1 VTDPFRVPRPA
12 VIGCGP
18 AGIAAAVQLKR
29 YGLDPLVFEKNLPGG
44 LLKNANL
51 VENYPGFPQGISG
64 LELVRRMAAQL
75 ERVGVEVTNEEV
87 TCLDCSAQAPFEIRT
102 PGGVYL
108 ASHVVAAT
116 GTRPRPFLSFDLPPE
131 VQERV
136 FYEVYPLLRET
147 GRQVVIIGAG
157 DAAFDY
163 ALNLA
168 GRGNQVTILNRTRQV
183 GCLPL
188 LWERASASDKIRYFD
203 RTAITGVALD
213 RPGGPLLV
221 HCGEDGRAWD
231 LMADSVLFAIGREP
245 EMSCFSEN
253 LLSQRAALERAG
265 LLFFAGD
272 VQNGLFR
279 QTAIAAGDGL
289 RAAMH
294 ICQAYDHDKTRSRS

>member
-1 VTDPFRVPRPA
+1 VADPLRTPQPA

-29 YGLDPLVFEKNLPGG
+29 FGLDPLVFEKDLPGG

-64 LELVRRMAAQL
+64 LDLVRRMAGQL
-75 ERVGVEVTNEEV
+75 DRVGVDLIHQEV
-87 TCLDCSAQAPFEIRT
+87 TCLDCGTKAPFEIRT
-102 PGGVYL
+102 PAAIYS
-108 ASHVVAAT
+108 ASHVIAAT
-116 GTRPRPFLSFDLPPE
+116 GTRPRPFLSFALPPE
-131 VQERV
+131 VQDRV
-136 FYEVYPLLRET
+136 FYEVYPLLQKT
-147 GRQVVIIGAG
+147 VRQVVIIGAG

-168 GRGNQVTILNRTRQV
+168 GRGSQVTILNRTRQV
-183 GCLPL
+183 RCLPL
-188 LWERASASDKIRYFD
+188 LWERACASDKIRYFD
-203 RTAITGVALD
+203 STPLQGISLD

-221 HCGEDGRAWD
+221 RCGAEGHTWD
-231 LMADSVLFAIGREP
+231 LMADYLLLAIGREP

-253 LLSQRAALERAG
+253 LLRQRASLESAG

-272 VQNGLFR
+272 VHNGLFR

-294 ICQAYDHDKTRSRS
+294 ICQSYDHDKTWSHS